1 MTQSARSRSTLFFI
15 FAIALSLLP
24 VSTQAQSSTHPSA
37 HPSIQRSTE
46 PSTEPSFETQ
56 PTGTYRYT
64 AAEPV
69 SGSLWSD
76 ELLEEQQDHTGYH
89 SSHRSGR
96 TWILRKSGSAV
107 IGIELSG
114 DRTPNRPQ
122 DRTPNRTPNI
132 EPDRPRVLH
141 CLRGQAAGDRIIRI
155 TQVSPPYTPAA
166 NWESQ
171 QTLDLA
177 PLTRQSPSPITTP
190 AEQAA
195 LVECIQAFWR

>member
-1 MTQSARSRSTLFFI
+1 MTQFARSRLTLPLI
-15 FAIALSLLP
+15 GAIALTLLP
-24 VSTQAQSSTHPSA
+24 VSTQAQSSDHLSA
-37 HPSIQRSTE
+37 DLSTQRLTE
-46 PSTEPSFETQ
+46 SSFETQ

-64 AAEPV
+64 A
-69 SGSLWSD
+69 GLSD
-76 ELLEEQQDHTGYH
+76 GPREAPD
-89 SSHRSGR
+89 R

-107 IGIELSG
+107 IGIALSS
-114 DRTPNRPQ
+114 
-122 DRTPNRTPNI
+122 DRTPNRTP
-132 EPDRPRVLH
+132 DRTRVLH

-190 AEQAA
+190 VEQAA